1 MIRIRQA
8 GTILFGLNFCFTPV
22 SGSTAETE
30 PMAHK
35 DNQFTEFFRRSSGWT
50 AGDGAIS
57 IPLSDGRVL
66 WLFGDSH
73 LDDIDPISRTM
84 PCLFQARNAGLV
96 ISTNGPANGKTLAG
110 KGPGFRSWLKNSRS
124 DSQWFWPLGGF

>member
-1 MIRIRQA
+1 RLTSHQMIRIRQA

-50 AGDGAIS
+50 AGDGALS
-57 IPLSDGRVL
+57 VPLSDGRVL

-73 LDDIDPISRTM
+73 VDDLDPKTQTM
-84 PCLFQARNAGLV
+84 PCLFQVRNAGLV
-96 ISTNGPANGKTLAG
+96 QNTNDFKDARTMIGSGPGSRTWFKNSTNA
-110 KGPGFRSWLKNSRS
+110 
-124 DSQWFWPLGGF
+124 